1 MPWALKMDKPF
12 FIGQRSLRALA
23 QLPQRQKLVGFTLPP
38 EAQRRPKEC
47 HLVLDGAQIAG
58 RVTSVGWSPTLGRC
72 IGLALVTPAVA
83 AGKQLKIRIE
93 GAQEIVADIAAPPFY
108 DQAGDRQRLGD
119 PA

>member
-12 FIGQRSLRALA
+12 FIGQRSLRVLEK
-23 QLPQRQKLVGFTLPP
+23 LPRRQKLIGFTLPP
-38 EAQRRPKEC
+38 EARRRPKEC
-47 HLVLDGAQIAG
+47 HLVLEGTEIAG

-83 AGKQLKIRIE
+83 AGKQLTIRIE
-93 GAQEIVADIAAPPFY
+93 GGEQIMADITAPPFY
-108 DQAGDRQRLGD
+108 DPAGDRQRLGD